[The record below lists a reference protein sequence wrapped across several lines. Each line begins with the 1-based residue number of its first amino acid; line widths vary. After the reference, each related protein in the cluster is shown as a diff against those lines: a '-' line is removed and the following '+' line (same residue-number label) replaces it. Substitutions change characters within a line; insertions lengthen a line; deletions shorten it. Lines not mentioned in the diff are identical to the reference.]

1 MSISFSLRCLCSIL
15 KYSYY
20 EEKATLNKTYK
31 ASVCLSGKI
40 TEMTVVG
47 MQWKNP
53 PVNCQTQKIVV
64 LQQRFQIFDC
74 SVTVPLLKPYLHT
87 LSSCPGL
94 QQCLHTGAALSQ
106 DGCLD
111 THADAHMHTRPLCR
125 HTAPP
130 RSVVL
135 CYAPGRQN
143 WGVTCTD
150 EASIWGWYFVVIC
163 FKPAQGTLPEP
174 HALQSFF
181 ICCHLHQFLWNR
193 RE

>member
-1 MSISFSLRCLCSIL
+1 MRKKPLWIKLTRQAFACRARLQKTHHLDCNDSCGNAVKESPSKLPDAENSGP
-15 KYSYY
+15 
-20 EEKATLNKTYK
+20 AT
-31 ASVCLSGKI
+31 
-40 TEMTVVG
+40 TVSDIWLFCECAAA
-47 MQWKNP
+47 Q
-53 PVNCQTQKIVV
+53 
-64 LQQRFQIFDC
+64 
-74 SVTVPLLKPYLHT
+74 YLHT

-111 THADAHMHTRPLCR
+111 RHADAHMHTRPLCR

-174 HALQSFF
+174 HALQGFF